1 MISRFFTP
9 IPPRVIS
16 IPFHP
21 LTMQFQKSLSTT
33 LLQAR
38 IPSFPSRVF
47 MEKSTLLPFPFIS
60 LVKKPVTGLSILL
73 TTFSIKVDFPHLGG
87 PVIRIFVFVIK
98 VILCP
103 LIVSSCF
110 RILELRSHHRKD
122 KISHI
127 HKIAYRVQPLPYLA
141 YHRKKRYN

>member
-1 MISRFFTP
+1 
-9 IPPRVIS
+9 
-16 IPFHP
+16 
-21 LTMQFQKSLSTT
+21 
-33 LLQAR
+33 
-38 IPSFPSRVF
+38 
-47 MEKSTLLPFPFIS
+47 MEKPTLPPFPFIS

-87 PVIRIFVFVIK
+87 PVIKIFVFVIK

-110 RILELRSHHRKD
+110 RIPELGSHYRKD